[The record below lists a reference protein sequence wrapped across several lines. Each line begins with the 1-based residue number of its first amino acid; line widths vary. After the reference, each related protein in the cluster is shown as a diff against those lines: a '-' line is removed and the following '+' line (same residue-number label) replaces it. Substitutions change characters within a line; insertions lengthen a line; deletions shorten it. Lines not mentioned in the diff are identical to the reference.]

1 MDRIPA
7 GGKRSVRPLPDAPGR
22 EPLAADPA
30 AVAPQTLFDRLGSSA
45 GPPLTPAKAVAGMDD
60 TSGFRRWQRRV
71 GSRSASGSSL
81 ARTARPGEG
90 YAVWCVLVWFLA
102 ARLML
107 YFSALRP
114 IGQPAD
120 RDVSRRLRGPCDDAR
135 PGGCHARLPGTC
147 VATHGTPS
155 AMSWIPAELSAN
167 RHPASAKVG
176 HRRCRKPPPPWRR

>member
-22 EPLAADPA
+22 QPLAADPA
-30 AVAPQTLFDRLGSSA
+30 AVALQALFDRLGSSA
-45 GPPLTPAKAVAGMDD
+45 GPPLTPAKRSQAWTTRPGSGAG
-60 TSGFRRWQRRV
+60 SAGV
-71 GSRSASGSSL
+71 GSRFASGSSL
-81 ARTARPGEG
+81 ARTARPGDG

-107 YFSALRP
+107 HFSALRP

-176 HRRCRKPPPPWRR
+176 HRRCRKPPSPWRR